1 MSTIQ
6 VNINTTPF
14 IVEEL
19 DRMIGENIFSSKSEA
34 INEAIHLL
42 IKKYRLLKL
51 EKKIDSVRMGTENFQ
66 SVTEAVVSSHAEED
80 S

>member
-42 IKKYRLLKL
+42 IKKYRLSKI
-51 EKKIDSVRMGTENFQ
+51 EKNIDSVRMDTENFR
-66 SVTEAVVSSHAEED
+66 SVTEAVLSSREEED
-80 S
+80 

>member
-42 IKKYRLLKL
+42 IKKYRLSKI
-51 EKKIDSVRMGTENFQ
+51 EKKIDSVRMDTENFR
-66 SVTEAVVSSHAEED
+66 SVTEAVLSSREEED
-80 S
+80 

>member
-1 MSTIQ
+1 MSTIL

-42 IKKYRLLKL
+42 IKKYRLSKI
-51 EKKIDSVRMGTENFQ
+51 EKKIDSVRMDTENFR
-66 SVTEAVVSSHAEED
+66 SVTEAVLSSREEED
-80 S
+80 

>member
-19 DRMIGENIFSSKSEA
+19 DRMIDENIFSSKSEA

-42 IKKYRLLKL
+42 IKKYRLSKI
-51 EKKIDSVRMGTENFQ
+51 EKKIDSVRMDTENFR
-66 SVTEAVVSSHAEED
+66 SVTEAVLSSREEED
-80 S
+80 

>member
-19 DRMIGENIFSSKSEA
+19 DRMIDENIFSSKSEA

-42 IKKYRLLKL
+42 IKKYRLSKI
-51 EKKIDSVRMGTENFQ
+51 EKKIDSVRMDTENFR
-66 SVTEAVVSSHAEED
+66 SVTEAVVSSHEEED

>member
-19 DRMIGENIFSSKSEA
+19 DRMISENIFSSKSEA

-42 IKKYRLLKL
+42 IKKYRLSKI
-51 EKKIDSVRMGTENFQ
+51 EKKIDSVRVDTENFR
-66 SVTEAVVSSHAEED
+66 SVTEAVLSSREEED
-80 S
+80 